1 MAGAYNWFNFTNR
14 IFFGQDPSPVVRRSF
29 TSKLHKLLLNHAV
42 PIRYACAFCFAA
54 LDPLEDLRSNVSLS
68 YFHYS

>member
-1 MAGAYNWFNFTNR
+1 M
-14 IFFGQDPSPVVRRSF
+14 VRRSF